1 LRGSSTILRLLG
13 YSYRPVDGVRSASS
27 PIRLKALYIRR
38 LGIYL
43 RTHSVTRLVE
53 EVSRV
58 IELPGGLAEGIRRLD
73 RYYIPTKYPT
83 P

>member
-1 LRGSSTILRLLG
+1 LRLLG
-13 YSYRPVDGVRSASS
+13 YSYRPVGGVRSASS
-27 PIRLKALYIRR
+27 PIRLKALYIRG

-58 IELPGGLAEGIRRLD
+58 IELSGA
-73 RYYIPTKYPT
+73 
-83 P
+83 